1 MVIDRFQ
8 RLSRREQQVLWAL
21 MLGYSAREIS
31 EQSYV
36 SLPTVRSQIHAV
48 LSKLGV
54 SSQLGAVTLAYR
66 SGWRPTIEPAS
77 GGVVADSDNEVPL
90 GLG

>member
-1 MVIDRFQ
+1 MVTDTFQ

-54 SSQLGAVTLAYR
+54 SSQLGAATLAYR
-66 SGWRPTIEPAS
+66 SGWRPAMEPT
-77 GGVVADSDNEVPL
+77 GDGADPGSDHEVPL
-90 GLG
+90 GLA